1 MEPSAVLYADSYSSR
16 ILMYV
21 RAAACPHKYDRDLP
35 NPFTFLFRFIIR
47 PLEDPWHF
55 GDRLFTEVCVISHMR
70 ELLTTQDI
78 TITFASSEGI
88 I

>member
-1 MEPSAVLYADSYSSR
+1 MSVL
-16 ILMYV
+16 L
-21 RAAACPHKYDRDLP
+21 RALTKYDRDLP
-35 NPFTFLFRFIIR
+35 NPFTFLFTLIIR

-88 I
+88 TAIKLELVSNNQTFRNV